1 MSIRLDGDICV
12 LFLLLFDLEQQCAID
27 VREDTTERDGCAD
40 ESVQFFVT
48 SDRELQVS
56 RRDALDLEVLG
67 RVTREFEDFGSQ
79 VFEDGSHVDCGIGGD
94 AHLALRARFE
104 ETLYTTARKLRR
116 VSVVAL
122 VDLRAVQ
129 TRATRAQ
136 SKKCDLLVDRPWP
149 KRTSVPGR
157 HRHLPCLQSYHQSYL
172 LRVSERTFAA
182 SDEADA
188 PFPPAIMKSLRG
200 PYRLSVV
207 PPARDEWIG
216 LDVAVLDRFNIEREW
231 EESRMVSRW
240 HGLDGSSGKVAKRD
254 ETYLGCCGERMQ
266 ARPGEPGEREDGLL
280 RRRAPGVRRKMSD
293 ASVGH
298 PTGRLPR
305 PKLKVHTRAQ

>member
-1 MSIRLDGDICV
+1 MFIRLDGGICV

-27 VREDTTERDGCAD
+27 VREDTTERDGCAN
-40 ESVQFFVT
+40 ERVQFFVT

-56 RRDALDLEVLG
+56 RGDALDLEVLG
-67 RVTREFEDFGSQ
+67 RVTREFEDFGGQ
-79 VFEDGSHVDCGIGGD
+79 VFEDGSHVDCGVGGD
-94 AHLALRARFE
+94 AHFALRARFE
-104 ETLYTTARKLRR
+104 ETLYTTAGKLGR
-116 VSVVAL
+116 VSVVVL

-129 TRATRAQ
+129 TRKTRAQ
-136 SKKCDLLVDRPWP
+136 SEKCDLLVDRPWP
-149 KRTSVPGR
+149 KTTSEPGR

-172 LRVSERTFAA
+172 LRVSERTPAA

-200 PYRLSVV
+200 PYRLGVV

-216 LDVAVLDRFNIEREW
+216 SDVAVLNRFNIEREW

-240 HGLDGSSGKVAKRD
+240 HEWMDQVGRLRNATRRISNVVVKECR
-254 ETYLGCCGERMQ
+254 Q
-266 ARPGEPGEREDGLL
+266 AEPGEREDGLL
-280 RRRAPGVRRKMSD
+280 PRRAPSDRRKMSD

-298 PTGRLPR
+298 PAGRLPR
-305 PKLKVHTRAQ
+305 PKLKAHTRAQ